1 MFSSSNSGSNEET
14 VIAEGLKIEGKVTAD
29 GLVRVNGKVLGDLH
43 CASLIISDRAQIT
56 GTVVAKSVIV
66 DGLVEGPIRG
76 DDVVLKSQAHVTGDI
91 HHTSLTIEK
100 GAIFDGRSKQKS
112 SKEKEATPK
121 RGRAKKDSS
130 AANDDAPATDSGAA
144 A

>member
-56 GTVVAKSVIV
+56 GTVVAKSVVV

-76 DDVVLKSQAHVTGDI
+76 EDVVLQSQAHVTGDI

-100 GAIFDGRSKQKS
+100 GAIFDGRSKQTAA
-112 SKEKEATPK
+112 KEKEATPK
-121 RGRAKKDSS
+121 RSRVKKDSS
-130 AANDDAPATDSGAA
+130 AANDDAPAADAGAA